1 MSHGFLVVL
10 ILLMPLVSSVTLGKP
25 FDLSGPL
32 LGQADHKA
40 AFVLSLS
47 MIMYW
52 VGIRVKADRKNL
64 VWGRFFFFFFATLVP
79 YFIIQLHVEKWHLNF
94 YMDTSCLNSMSFH
107 VTLHLLAPSS
117 WGGGTVRSVLDA

>member
-64 VWGRFFFFFFATLVP
+64 VWGRFFFLP
-79 YFIIQLHVEKWHLNF
+79 L
-94 YMDTSCLNSMSFH
+94 
-107 VTLHLLAPSS
+107 
-117 WGGGTVRSVLDA
+117 